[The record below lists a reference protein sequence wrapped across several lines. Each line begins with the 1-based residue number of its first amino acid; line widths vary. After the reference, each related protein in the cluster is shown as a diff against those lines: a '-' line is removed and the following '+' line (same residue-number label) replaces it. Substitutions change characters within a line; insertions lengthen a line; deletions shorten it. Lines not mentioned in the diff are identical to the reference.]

1 MTPGRGG
8 AELSLSW
15 RLGDG
20 PAGTAP
26 QPVSWPHP
34 ISKEWAW
41 GDGSG
46 AGARVCILD
55 SGVEQDHPQVGPI
68 QGAYAVQE
76 TQGGQSVV
84 TEDTEGDV
92 CGHGTACASIIR
104 SLAPAC
110 EIISVRVLGLGYF
123 GSGEAL
129 ITGLRWAL
137 EQDFDVI
144 NMSLSTTKPEVART
158 LYHLADVAYFR
169 RNLIVASAH
178 NTPIESFPWRFA
190 SVISV
195 GSHKQP
201 DPELLVYNPA
211 PPVEFFAR
219 GDRVPVGWL
228 NGGEMVCSG
237 NSFATPHVSG
247 MCARILGAHG
257 GLTPYQVKTV
267 LHLIAGNVT
276 GGT

>member
-1 MTPGRGG
+1 MT
-8 AELSLSW
+8 AELTLSW

-20 PAGTAP
+20 PAAAARE
-26 QPVSWPHP
+26 PVTWPHP
-34 ISKEWAW
+34 VTREWAW
-41 GDGSG
+41 GDGRG

-55 SGVEQDHPQVGPI
+55 SGVEQGHPRVGPV

-76 TQGGQSVV
+76 GPDGELTVV
-84 TEDTEGDV
+84 EDTEGDV

-110 EIISVRVLGLGYF
+110 EIFSVRVLGLGYF

-129 ITGLRWAL
+129 LAGLRWAL
-137 EQDFDVI
+137 AQNFDVI
-144 NMSLSTTKPEVART
+144 NMSLSTTKPEVARE

-169 RNLIVASAH
+169 RNVIVASAH
-178 NTPIESFPWRFA
+178 NIPIESFPWRFA

-195 GSHKQP
+195 GSHRSP
-201 DPELLVYNPA
+201 DPELLVHNPA

-219 GDRVPVGWL
+219 GDQVPVGWL
-228 NGGEMVCSG
+228 NGGHMVCSG

-247 MCARILGAHG
+247 MCARILGAHR
-257 GLTPYQVKTV
+257 GLTPYQVKTL
-267 LHLIAGNVT
+267 LHLIAGHVT
-276 GGT
+276 EGT